1 VNKPTLFP
9 FASGIGLMGEAGA
22 EAIMPLKRT
31 SSGDLG
37 VQAEGGGGN
46 VTVNMTINAM
56 DSKSV
61 VDMLTK
67 NKGTIESLVVST
79 FRRNGALRGA
89 IRQGV

>member
-1 VNKPTLFP
+1 
-9 FASGIGLMGEAGA
+9 
-22 EAIMPLKRT
+22 MPLKRGADG
-31 SSGDLG
+31 SLG
-37 VQAEGGGGN
+37 VAGGGNGEN
-46 VTVNMTINAM
+46 VTVNMTVNAM

-89 IRQGV
+89 IRQGA